1 MEKPVVWIGSSLKD
15 LRAMPDSVKDEVG
28 YALDRVQNGE
38 TPRSAT
44 KMHGD
49 LKEVMEIRVDEGGDT
64 YRTMY
69 TVKLEGIVY
78 VLDAFKKKSKRGKET
93 PRSDIKR
100 IRERLKIAKLHY
112 QALQKEEEGESD

>member
-15 LRAMPDSVKDEVG
+15 LRGMPDAVKDEVG

-38 TPRSAT
+38 TPTSAT

-49 LKEVMEIRVDEGGDT
+49 LKEVMEIHVDQGGDT
-64 YRTMY
+64 YRTLY

-78 VLDAFKKKSKRGKET
+78 VLDAFQKKSKRGKET
-93 PRSDIKR
+93 PRSDIER
-100 IRERLKIAKLHY
+100 IRARLKIAKLHY
-112 QALQKEEEGESD
+112 QAIQS

>member
-1 MEKPVVWIGSSLKD
+1 MERPVVWIGSSLKD
-15 LRAMPDSVKDEVG
+15 LRSMPDAVKDEVG

-44 KMHGD
+44 KMRGD
-49 LKEVMEIRVDEGGDT
+49 LKGMMEIHVDEGGDT

-78 VLDAFKKKSKRGKET
+78 VLDAFQKKSKRGKET
-93 PRSDIKR
+93 PRADIER
-100 IRERLKIAKLHY
+100 IRQRLKIAALHY
-112 QALQKEEEGESD
+112 QAVQREEEGG